1 MAAPSVLIVDLNDDE
16 AERRKRRL
24 KANIG
29 SLLSPG
35 CRTPKFGESGQI
47 IR

>member
-1 MAAPSVLIVDLNDDE
+1 MAVPTVMVDVNDDE
-16 AERRKRRL
+16 AERRQRRL

-35 CRTPKFGESGQI
+35 CHTPKLGQSGHI
-47 IR
+47 TR